1 MIGMQQTYTLVFN
14 QENLE
19 QFYEDYFKR
28 YPSRAKRHIDSPLVP
43 SLNRW
48 LALAPRARQPIK
60 KCWVEYTRFILNQQ
74 GLHNVQLT
82 ACKVHIHFVFG
93 TRRLSDLDNRTP
105 KLLQDALTH
114 CGFWIEDNYTV
125 VQELRL
131 TASYEKNNPQMIVTI
146 YDLSDGNNLMG
157 D

>member
-1 MIGMQQTYTLVFN
+1 MNTYTLIFN
-14 QENLE
+14 QQNLE
-19 QFYEDYFKR
+19 EFYLDYFNR
-28 YPSRAKRHIDSPLVP
+28 FPLRAKRHIESPIVP

-60 KCWVEYTRFILNQQ
+60 KCWVEYVRFVLSQQ
-74 GLHNVQLT
+74 NLLDLQLT
-82 ACKVHIHFVFG
+82 ACRVHIHFAFG
-93 TRRLSDLDNRTP
+93 DRRLSDLDNRTP

-131 TASYEKNNPQMIVTI
+131 TASYEKKNPQMIVTI
-146 YDLSDGNNLMG
+146 ESL
-157 D
+157 